1 MIISRLNRKVRLTG
15 ASLRA
20 YSLVVILMPFTV
32 IKASKLPQGHRVK
45 APNCYAAISVDG
57 GPVQQTECKT
67 GINPE
72 WGDSPSDLYVFGLS
86 RNDPDSVP

>member
-1 MIISRLNRKVRLTG
+1 MRLSLIIILTPS
-15 ASLRA
+15 A
-20 YSLVVILMPFTV
+20 V
-32 IKASKLPQGHRVK
+32 IKASKLPQSYGVK

-72 WGDSPSDLYVFGLS
+72 WGDSPFDLYVFGCRETQTQCADLINPS
-86 RNDPDSVP
+86 SY